1 MKGTLDGIEALF
13 TVRGQSATEFQANL
27 AAVRGLLDPPKTQ
40 ASSQPQER
48 GKDWCLLHNVQMKE
62 NHKDGRSWWSHRT
75 AEGWC
80 KGR

>member
-1 MKGTLDGIEALF
+1 MRVTICGREVQVTLRDTDEARLL
-13 TVRGQSATEFQANL
+13 VRVEE
-27 AAVRGLLDPPKTQ
+27 LLQRFPVPQ
-40 ASSQPQER
+40 ASSSPQER
-48 GKDWCLLHNVQMKE
+48 GKDWCPLHNVQMKE